1 LLTLSE
7 KVVESFD
14 KYSIINNNLLF
25 YRLLFLILNSE
36 YDKVD
41 EFLNDKSLFFQG
53 ESKIHKLFLQALYFE
68 RLGDLKKSTKILN
81 EIMYSENYL
90 VAVFSRLLFLKI
102 LTSKEKSSLF
112 TSSVEST
119 KRIIAKNKN
128 NQLGHVGHL
137 YLVQFFKQKDQK
149 KVEVFNDSEIQLNV
163 LHRYILNNKID

>member
-1 LLTLSE
+1 
-7 KVVESFD
+7 
-14 KYSIINNNLLF
+14 
-25 YRLLFLILNSE
+25 
-36 YDKVD
+36 
-41 EFLNDKSLFFQG
+41 
-53 ESKIHKLFLQALYFE
+53 
-68 RLGDLKKSTKILN
+68 LGDLKKSTKILN

-137 YLVQFFKQKDQK
+137 YLVQFFKQKNQK
-149 KVEVFNDSEIQLNV
+149 KMEIINDSEIQLNV